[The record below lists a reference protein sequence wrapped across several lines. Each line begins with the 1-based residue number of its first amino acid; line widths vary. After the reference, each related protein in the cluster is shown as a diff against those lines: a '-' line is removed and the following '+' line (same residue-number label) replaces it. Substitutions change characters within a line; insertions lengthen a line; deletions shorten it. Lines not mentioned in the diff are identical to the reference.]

1 MNKRSVLFVR
11 QWIEALLFVT
21 CLAVTEPLATTA
33 CFVQSTESLS
43 WVEIKIIGDGTPGP
57 YPLGDLLIIK
67 GTEEVWIDSLR
78 VNGQQDYEIDW
89 AENQISF
96 PESLPL
102 GKVVRVRFQRFT
114 LPLQPVYRHRQIATV
129 ESSSTRSSRRP
140 SVEPQRESM
149 GRATEPGKWEVLQ
162 VSGIKSLAVTVGSN
176 RDLSLEQ
183 TLRLNISG
191 RIGRD
196 TEVVALLTDQNSP
209 IQPEGNTEKLQNL
222 DKVLLQIKKDNFTVV
237 LGDYDLSFTQTELG
251 RYEHKL
257 QGICSRFSSPRF
269 RLTLAGALS
278 RGEFTTNEFTGLE
291 GKQGPY
297 QLKAKDGNTNIVV
310 VAGSERVWL
319 NGELLKR
326 GENNDYTIEYGNGQ
340 ITFTPHRLITSDSR
354 ITVDFEYSHQGY
366 KRNSWTLRSEVNLW
380 DNKARL
386 GLTAL
391 REGDDRKNPLAFVL
405 NEKEKNLLSK
415 IGDNSAFAWISGV
428 DSSTAGRGHYV
439 ALYDTLPGGELYR
452 YYQFDPQGQSDY
464 NLSFSWVGEG
474 GDYRYIGGGIYEYAG
489 KGKGQYLPRRFLPLP
504 TSHHIE
510 VLDFTLNPLKA
521 VSLSGEIGSSSLDLN
536 TFSSRD
542 DGDNLGRAYKLNAS
556 LHPSPITLWNKS
568 LGSVQLSLR
577 YRSIGRRFHPLG
589 RISEVEEKYQWGIS
603 TETAAGTDL
612 SQQEEKREISGSYH
626 PTQHSVLNFEYG
638 ELNRGDNIRTI
649 RRRINLR
656 LEERKAPHINY
667 HWDLLS
673 PQGAGDILRQ
683 RGRISWTLW
692 RFIPEVY
699 YESEFRS
706 SKSGEQGFQQIGSGF
721 SLLAWGPLSCS
732 SNYTKRE
739 EHLSG
744 RRALAFTQQHQLEIK
759 QWHSLTLNTEYSR
772 RRKHFPGGSAS
783 KQRTDLADI
792 DVRFSPLKGA
802 VLAEVHYRLTSSGV
816 TKKLRNYLYVG
827 KGTGC
832 YIWEDTNGNG
842 QKDEG
847 EFVPDPNGDYILY
860 IEEIGESQ
868 PVTELDSG
876 LRLAVEPRKALPQ
889 KNNSL
894 WNKILKEFSSNTTL
908 QLQRKTRRENGLSLW
923 KPGESDPAIM
933 RDRSVFQQDISL
945 FDRSRKLFLY
955 FRHRRCS
962 DLSNEYYSGS
972 DRFSSVENSLKLR
985 SRSLPNSTVE
995 LGYIKERIARKGSGT
1010 SVNYRIDS
1018 HKLRAELFHRPA
1030 MSLEFSLRLQLGKDW
1045 EAERRTRATWISLA
1059 PGFSYRLRGKGRF
1072 QTQLNYTNVNS
1083 NNPTLIYQ
1091 MAEGKRKGTNLRW
1104 NANLDYRFSQY
1115 ASFSFAYYGIK
1126 RPERDTVHSLKAE
1139 MRAYF

>member
-1 MNKRSVLFVR
+1 VNRRPVLLVE
-11 QWIEALLFVT
+11 QCIKAILLAT
-21 CLAVTEPLATTA
+21 CLIVTESLATTV
-33 CFVQSTESLS
+33 CFDQASESLS
-43 WVEIKIIGDGTPGP
+43 WVEINIVGDGTQGP
-57 YPLGDLLIIK
+57 YPLGDPLIIK
-67 GTEEVWIDSLR
+67 GTEQVWIDSLR
-78 VNGQQDYEIDW
+78 LSSEQDYKINW
-89 AENQISF
+89 IENQVTF
-96 PESLPL
+96 REPLPL
-102 GKVVRVRFQRFT
+102 GKVVTVRFQSFSF
-114 LPLQPVYRHRQIATV
+114 PLQPVYRHRQIARV
-129 ESSSTRSSRRP
+129 ESCVTKRSRRP
-140 SVEPQRESM
+140 SAEPQRES
-149 GRATEPGKWEVLQ
+149 TGKAIEHGQWEAFQ

-191 RIGRD
+191 RIGED
-196 TEVVALLTDQNSP
+196 TEVLALVTDQDSH
-209 IQPEGNTEKLQNL
+209 IQPEGNTERLQDL
-222 DKVLLQIKKDNFTVV
+222 DKVLLQIKKDNLAVL

-251 RYEHKL
+251 RYERKL

-269 RLTLAGALS
+269 RATVAGALS
-278 RGEFTTNEFTGLE
+278 RGEFTTNEFMGVE
-291 GKQGPY
+291 AKQGPY

-310 VAGSERVWL
+310 VAGSEKVWL

-366 KRNSWTLRSEVNLW
+366 KRNSWSLRSEVNLW

-386 GLTAL
+386 GLTAV
-391 REGDDRKNPLAFVL
+391 REGDDRKSPLAFAL
-405 NEKEKNLLSK
+405 SKEEKELLGK
-415 IGDNSAFAWISGV
+415 IGDNSASAWISGV
-428 DSSTAGRGHYV
+428 DSSAAGKGHYV
-439 ALYDTLPGGELYR
+439 ALYDTLRGGKLYR
-452 YYQFDPQGQSDY
+452 YYQFDPQGQGDY

-474 GDYRYIGGGIYEYAG
+474 GDYTYIGGGIYKYAG

-510 VLDFTLNPLKA
+510 VFDFTLNPLKA
-521 VSLSGEIGSSSLDLN
+521 VSLSGEIGSSSVDLN

-568 LGSVQLSLR
+568 LGSLRLSLR
-577 YRSIGRRFHPLG
+577 YRSIGKRFRPLG
-589 RISEVEEKYQWGIS
+589 RISEVEEKYKWGIS
-603 TETAAGTDL
+603 TDTATGTGL

-626 PTQHSVLNFEYG
+626 PTKQSVLNFEYG
-638 ELNRGDNIRTI
+638 ELERGDNIRTI
-649 RRRINLR
+649 GRRIDLR
-656 LEERKAPHINY
+656 LEEKKAPRIGY

-683 RGRISWTLW
+683 RGSIGWTLW
-692 RFIPEVY
+692 KFIPEVY

-706 SKSGEQGFQQIGSGF
+706 SSSGREGFQQIGGEV
-721 SLLAWGPLSCS
+721 SLSSFGPLSCS
-732 SNYTKRE
+732 SNYAKRE

-744 RRALAFTQQHQLEIK
+744 RRALAFTQQHRLQIRK
-759 QWHSLTLNTEYSR
+759 WHSLTLNTEYSR
-772 RRKHFPGGSAS
+772 RRKHFPGESAP

-792 DVRFSPLKGA
+792 DVRFSPFNGA
-802 VLAEVHYRLTSSGV
+802 VLAEAHYRLTSSGV
-816 TKKLRNYLYVG
+816 TKKLRNYVYVG
-827 KGTGC
+827 KTAGR

-876 LRLAVEPRKALPQ
+876 MRLAVEPRKALLQ
-889 KNNSL
+889 KSNSL
-894 WNKILKEFSSNTTL
+894 WSKIVSELSSNTTL
-908 QLQRKTRRENGLSLW
+908 QLQRKTRRENGLNLW
-923 KPGESDPAIM
+923 KPTQSAPAIM
-933 RDRSVFQQDISL
+933 RDRSLFQQDISL
-945 FDRSRKLFLY
+945 FGRNRKLSLY
-955 FRHRRCS
+955 IKHKRYI
-962 DLSNEYYSGS
+962 DLNNEYFSS
-972 DRFSSVENSLKLR
+972 SNRFSSIENSLKLR
-985 SRSLPNSTVE
+985 SHLLPRSTVE
-995 LGYIKERIARKGSGT
+995 VGYIKERKARKGSGT

-1059 PGFSYRLRGKGRF
+1059 PGFCYRVRAKGRF
-1072 QTQLNYTNVNS
+1072 RAQMSYTDVNS
-1083 NNPTLIYQ
+1083 NKPTLIYQ

-1139 MRAYF
+1139 MKAYF